1 MTVAAS
7 VVAAAS
13 AVVCIEP
20 VAKPAMEDLSAT
32 QPAAHQVRW
41 ACIPVDVRPA
51 HATEV
56 LRPAKHLPQWK
67 GPLRQYLR

>member
-1 MTVAAS
+1 MACFTAVNRMTVVTW

-13 AVVCIEP
+13 ADVCIEP
-20 VAKPAMEDLSAT
+20 VAKPAMEVLSAT

-56 LRPAKHLPQWK
+56 FRTAKHRHQ
-67 GPLRQYLR
+67 